1 MAIHKIKFFAG
12 RGSRYLAEKIVASYG
27 TTLGNSEVQ
36 QFSDG
41 EFQPCFNESIR
52 GCTVFI
58 IQSTFPPLDNLMELL
73 MMIDAARRASAY
85 KVIAVM
91 PYFGWARQDRKDRPR
106 VPIGAKLVANMLM
119 AAGVDRVMTMDLHA
133 DQIQG
138 FFDVPVDALS
148 ASGIFVTY
156 ITSLNIEDRSK
167 RAYYIAAMTNAY
179 KTAVNEYMVQRG
191 FEDADGNV
199 LKPFR
204 DRVIRPGD
212 PEYGK
217 PDTED
222 AIMANADGAFAGKPD
237 IDAVPVGG
245 VPSGNVSAGNVSS
258 GNIAI
263 GEPDNLSYHARST
276 RRKSNTAAEILPE
289 GWHHAGVRPAPHV
302 TLPDWLLDEPDKVAH
317 RDYSTGVYYPE
328 HKVRQSTDR
337 SAYFRAWLVVG
348 EVLSWSPEDGGRVT
362 IMSRNK
368 IEAGQEVEFVLPGA
382 APFAYTVPA
391 GGFRDADGHW
401 VEAINN
407 PAHVFS
413 MPCPQE
419 VPVNAAIRSRTK
431 KPTLKAE

>member
-1 MAIHKIKFFAG
+1 M
-12 RGSRYLAEKIVASYG
+12 
-27 TTLGNSEVQ
+27 
-36 QFSDG
+36 
-41 EFQPCFNESIR
+41 
-52 GCTVFI
+52 
-58 IQSTFPPLDNLMELL
+58 
-73 MMIDAARRASAY
+73 
-85 KVIAVM
+85 
-91 PYFGWARQDRKDRPR
+91 
-106 VPIGAKLVANMLM
+106 
-119 AAGVDRVMTMDLHA
+119 
-133 DQIQG
+133 
-138 FFDVPVDALS
+138 
-148 ASGIFVTY
+148 
-156 ITSLNIEDRSK
+156 
-167 RAYYIAAMTNAY
+167 
-179 KTAVNEYMVQRG
+179 
-191 FEDADGNV
+191 

-237 IDAVPVGG
+237 IDAIPVGG

-317 RDYSTGVYYPE
+317 RDYSTGFYYPE

-391 GGFRDADGHW
+391 GGSVTPTATGSKPSTTPRTSSPCRARRKCPSTRPSVAHEKADAESRIEDG
-401 VEAINN
+401 NRKQ
-407 PAHVFS
+407 VFQS
-413 MPCPQE
+413 Q
-419 VPVNAAIRSRTK
+419 TK
-431 KPTLKAE
+431 ENKT